1 MGCVF
6 DTSYN
11 IIEKEDIPLMIFIL
25 MVNGAL
31 QSTIMEII
39 LLTIIEKDIS
49 SIQIEEAKE
58 SKGEYGIQ

>member
-1 MGCVF
+1 
-6 DTSYN
+6 
-11 IIEKEDIPLMIFIL
+11 MIFIL